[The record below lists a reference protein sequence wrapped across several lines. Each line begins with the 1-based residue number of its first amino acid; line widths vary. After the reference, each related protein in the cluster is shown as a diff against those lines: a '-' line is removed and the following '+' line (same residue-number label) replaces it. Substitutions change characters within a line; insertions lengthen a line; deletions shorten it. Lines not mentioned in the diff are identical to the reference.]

1 MFLLEDA
8 STINPDCETTLVELR
23 RAMLCG
29 QTLVTDWS
37 RNDWWM
43 SVITSS
49 DSASV
54 GMAVFLNLRDVLLCL
69 QVLIAIAI
77 GSGEPLCCP
86 KARDACRR
94 YVSMSD
100 ISEVSEKD
108 MDSLLRRMEQYSQRY
123 FITPSKSAK
132 LARHL
137 LGKLKPEISD
147 DGHPPHLIEYDD
159 VRPIY
164 DEPLG
169 EGASGAVYKCDF
181 LGRRAA
187 AKVLIRKITNRKAVE
202 NEINLL
208 SRVRHPN
215 VVRFIGYT
223 YKETRTVIVTELMS
237 KDLRTYLDE
246 KKEASREG
254 QPPLSLLL
262 AINIMLQ
269 IADGMKH
276 LHESGVVHRDLKS
289 TNVLVNVVDDL
300 DGSPLSSSLVQVKLT
315 DFGES
320 KLHLNDSGCSTPM
333 VGTTKWRAPEV
344 FEDEENRE
352 KYTKSADVYSF
363 AIIFS
368 EVLTGEMPFQGMPQ
382 TNLLQRIRNGER
394 PPLPH
399 VDYCPDYLSRLI
411 NKCWATNPRE
421 RPQFPEICQM
431 LVVCKK
437 RILVQPFNFFSR
449 WSILEEEGLGCVVAD
464 SDNDSTECLGG
475 SANDWTGGW
484 DGNPSSGGGICE
496 NMKFVEAD
504 SDNDSTKCLVGSA
517 NDWTGD
523 WDGNPSCGGGICEN
537 MKFVYGYGM
546 LQGRSASMED
556 FLYTE
561 IPMINSQAIGLF
573 GVFDGHNG
581 LRAAEYVKHHLFDNL
596 LQHPKLVDDIKL
608 AIAETFQQ
616 TDQEY
621 LRSEINHMDAAST
634 ACTCLVVGDHLLVA
648 NIGDSRAVIYRGGE
662 AVALSIDQTPNRTD
676 ERKRIEDAGGV
687 VVEGF
692 SAVSRAFGARSLKQ
706 YVVAEHEIQEYD
718 IEEGDDFLVLATAGL
733 WNVLSNQE
741 AVSMVE
747 SLVDPEEAAMVLTEE
762 GYRRGSADNITCV
775 IIRFSHIH

>member
-1 MFLLEDA
+1 MASLLRDVFQECKAVAKNVCLQCKKVQFNKFSCILIENRYRVCIDVLEDRIFRDS
-8 STINPDCETTLVELR
+8 STINPECETALVELR

-29 QTLVTDWS
+29 QRLVTDWS
-37 RNDWWM
+37 RNDWWLSM
-43 SVITSS
+43 ITSS

-54 GMAVFLNLRDVLLCL
+54 EMAVFLNLRDVFLCV
-69 QVLIAIAI
+69 QVLIAISG
-77 GSGEPLCCP
+77 GSVRMLWRLRAMDDYCSSLWKSCVRE
-86 KARDACRR
+86 
-94 YVSMSD
+94 
-100 ISEVSEKD
+100 D
-108 MDSLLRRMEQYSQRY
+108 MHSLLRLLEQYSQRY
-123 FITPSKSAK
+123 FITPSQSAK

-137 LGKLKPEISD
+137 LGKLKAEISN

-159 VRPIY
+159 VRLIY

-215 VVRFIGYT
+215 VVLFIGYT
-223 YKETRTVIVTELMS
+223 DKETRNGIVTQLTSKDFRTYVIVTQLTSKDFRTCVIVTELMS

-254 QPPLSLLL
+254 QPPLSLFL
-262 AINIMLQ
+262 AIMLQ

-276 LHESGVVHRDLKS
+276 LHERGVVHRDLKS
-289 TNVLVNVVDDL
+289 TNVLVNVADDE

-320 KLHLNDSGCSTPM
+320 KLHLNDSGCSTRM

-382 TNLLQRIRNGER
+382 RNLLQRIRNGER

-399 VDYCPDYLSRLI
+399 VDYCSDYLSELI
-411 NKCWATNPRE
+411 NKCWATNPGE

-431 LVVCKK
+431 LVDCKQ
-437 RILVQPFNFFSR
+437 RILIQSYLVSSASE
-449 WSILEEEGLGCVVAD
+449 WSILEEKGLGFVEAD
-464 SDNDSTECLGG
+464 SDNYSTECVVG

-484 DGNPSSGGGICE
+484 NWNPNS
-496 NMKFVEAD
+496 
-504 SDNDSTKCLVGSA
+504 
-517 NDWTGD
+517 
-523 WDGNPSCGGGICEN
+523 GGGICEN

-596 LQHPKLVDDIKL
+596 LQHPKLVEDIKL

-648 NIGDSRAVIYRGGE
+648 NIGDSRAVICRRGE
-662 AVALSIDQTPNRTD
+662 ADSVN
-676 ERKRIEDAGGV
+676 
-687 VVEGF
+687 
-692 SAVSRAFGARSLKQ
+692 
-706 YVVAEHEIQEYD
+706 
-718 IEEGDDFLVLATAGL
+718 
-733 WNVLSNQE
+733 
-741 AVSMVE
+741 
-747 SLVDPEEAAMVLTEE
+747 
-762 GYRRGSADNITCV
+762 
-775 IIRFSHIH
+775 

>member
-1 MFLLEDA
+1 MTGVREVSENGMHSLLLA
-8 STINPDCETTLVELR
+8 LK
-23 RAMLCG
+23 
-29 QTLVTDWS
+29 Q
-37 RNDWWM
+37 
-43 SVITSS
+43 
-49 DSASV
+49 
-54 GMAVFLNLRDVLLCL
+54 
-69 QVLIAIAI
+69 
-77 GSGEPLCCP
+77 
-86 KARDACRR
+86 
-94 YVSMSD
+94 
-100 ISEVSEKD
+100 VSEKD
-108 MDSLLRRMEQYSQRY
+108 MYSLLRLIERYSQRC

-137 LGKLKPEISD
+137 LGKLKAEISN

-187 AKVLIRKITNRKAVE
+187 AKVLIRNITNRKAVE

-223 YKETRTVIVTELMS
+223 YKETRSVIVTELMS

-246 KKEASREG
+246 KKEASRER

-289 TNVLVNVVDDL
+289 NNVLVTVVDDQ

-315 DFGES
+315 DFGVS
-320 KLHLNDSGCSTPM
+320 KLHLHNSGCSTPM

-352 KYTKSADVYSF
+352 KYTNSADVYSF

-399 VDYCPDYLSRLI
+399 VDYCPDYLSELI

-431 LVVCKK
+431 LVDCKQ
-437 RILVQPFNFFSR
+437 RILMQSYLVSSR
-449 WSILEEEGLGCVVAD
+449 SSQWSILKEKGLGCLEVD
-464 SDNDSTECLGG
+464 SDNDWIDFKISVGG
-475 SANDWTGGW
+475 SAKYLTGGL
-484 DGNPSSGGGICE
+484 DGNPSS
-496 NMKFVEAD
+496 
-504 SDNDSTKCLVGSA
+504 SS
-517 NDWTGD
+517 
-523 WDGNPSCGGGICEN
+523 GGGICEN

-556 FLYTE
+556 FLDTQ
-561 IPMINSQAIGLF
+561 IPVINSQAIGLF

-596 LQHPKLVDDIKL
+596 L
-608 AIAETFQQ
+608 
-616 TDQEY
+616 
-621 LRSEINHMDAAST
+621 
-634 ACTCLVVGDHLLVA
+634 
-648 NIGDSRAVIYRGGE
+648 
-662 AVALSIDQTPNRTD
+662 RT
-676 ERKRIEDAGGV
+676 
-687 VVEGF
+687 
-692 SAVSRAFGARSLKQ
+692 
-706 YVVAEHEIQEYD
+706 
-718 IEEGDDFLVLATAGL
+718 
-733 WNVLSNQE
+733 SN
-741 AVSMVE
+741 
-747 SLVDPEEAAMVLTEE
+747 
-762 GYRRGSADNITCV
+762 
-775 IIRFSHIH
+775 

>member
-1 MFLLEDA
+1 MASLLRDVFQECQAVAKNVDLQCKKVQFNKSLCRLIA
-8 STINPDCETTLVELR
+8 NTYLLCIHDLNYIFWDSHCKTALVELR

-29 QTLVTDWS
+29 QMLVTDW
-37 RNDWWM
+37 RRKDWWM
-43 SVITSS
+43 SVITAS

-54 GMAVFLNLRDVLLCL
+54 EMAVLLNVRDVLLCVK
-69 QVLIAIAI
+69 VLIAIGTGRGVA
-77 GSGEPLCCP
+77 SW
-86 KARDACRR
+86 RR
-94 YVSMSD
+94 ESANGHWSIVSMTGVREV
-100 ISEVSEKD
+100 SENGMHSLLLALKQVSEKD
-108 MDSLLRRMEQYSQRY
+108 MYSLLRLIERYSQRC

-137 LGKLKPEISD
+137 LGKLKAEISN

-169 EGASGAVYKCDF
+169 EGGSGAVYKCDF

-187 AKVLIRKITNRKAVE
+187 AKVLIRNITNRKAVE

-223 YKETRTVIVTELMS
+223 YKETRSVIVTELMS

-246 KKEASREG
+246 KKEASRER

-289 TNVLVNVVDDL
+289 NNVLVTVVDDQ

-315 DFGES
+315 DFGVS
-320 KLHLNDSGCSTPM
+320 KLHLHNSGCSTPM

-352 KYTKSADVYSF
+352 KYTNSADVYSF

-399 VDYCPDYLSRLI
+399 VDYCPDYLSELI

-431 LVVCKK
+431 LVDCKQ
-437 RILVQPFNFFSR
+437 RILMQSYLVSSR
-449 WSILEEEGLGCVVAD
+449 SSQWSILKEKGLGCLEVD
-464 SDNDSTECLGG
+464 SDNDWIDFKISVGG
-475 SANDWTGGW
+475 SAKYLTGGL
-484 DGNPSSGGGICE
+484 DGNPSS
-496 NMKFVEAD
+496 
-504 SDNDSTKCLVGSA
+504 SS
-517 NDWTGD
+517 
-523 WDGNPSCGGGICEN
+523 GGGICEN

-556 FLYTE
+556 FLDTQ
-561 IPMINSQAIGLF
+561 IPVINSQAIGLF

-596 LQHPKLVDDIKL
+596 L
-608 AIAETFQQ
+608 
-616 TDQEY
+616 
-621 LRSEINHMDAAST
+621 
-634 ACTCLVVGDHLLVA
+634 
-648 NIGDSRAVIYRGGE
+648 
-662 AVALSIDQTPNRTD
+662 RT
-676 ERKRIEDAGGV
+676 
-687 VVEGF
+687 
-692 SAVSRAFGARSLKQ
+692 
-706 YVVAEHEIQEYD
+706 
-718 IEEGDDFLVLATAGL
+718 
-733 WNVLSNQE
+733 SN
-741 AVSMVE
+741 
-747 SLVDPEEAAMVLTEE
+747 
-762 GYRRGSADNITCV
+762 
-775 IIRFSHIH
+775 

>member
-1 MFLLEDA
+1 
-8 STINPDCETTLVELR
+8 
-23 RAMLCG
+23 
-29 QTLVTDWS
+29 
-37 RNDWWM
+37 
-43 SVITSS
+43 
-49 DSASV
+49 
-54 GMAVFLNLRDVLLCL
+54 MAVLLNLRDVLLCVK
-69 QVLIAIAI
+69 VLIAIAT
-77 GSGEPLCCP
+77 GTGVRLRSP
-86 KARDACRR
+86 KAADAYRR
-94 YVSMSD
+94 YFSMSH
-100 ISEVSEKD
+100 VRKYSEKD
-108 MDSLLRRMEQYSQRY
+108 MPSLLRSIEQYSQRY

-137 LGKLKPEISD
+137 LGKLKAEISS

-159 VRPIY
+159 VRIS

-215 VVRFIGYT
+215 VVHFIGYT
-223 YKETRTVIVTELMS
+223 YKETRNVIVTELMS

-246 KKEASREG
+246 KEASREG
-254 QPPLSLLL
+254 QPPLSLLS

-289 TNVLVNVVDDL
+289 SNVLVNVVDDE

-315 DFGES
+315 DFGQS

-344 FEDEENRE
+344 FKDEENRK

-368 EVLTGEMPFQGMPQ
+368 EVLTGEMPFQGMSQ

-399 VDYCPDYLSRLI
+399 VDYCPDYLSELI
-411 NKCWATNPRE
+411 NKCWATNPGE
-421 RPQFPEICQM
+421 RPLFPEICQM
-431 LVVCKK
+431 LVDCKQ
-437 RILVQPFNFFSR
+437 RILMQSHLVSSR
-449 WSILEEEGLGCVVAD
+449 SSERSILEEK
-464 SDNDSTECLGG
+464 G
-475 SANDWTGGW
+475 SASGEIGVW
-484 DGNPSSGGGICE
+484 DVNARNSHAGGICE
-496 NMKFVEAD
+496 NEKFA
-504 SDNDSTKCLVGSA
+504 
-517 NDWTGD
+517 
-523 WDGNPSCGGGICEN
+523 
-537 MKFVYGYGM
+537 YGFGM
-546 LQGRSASMED
+546 LRGRSASMED
-556 FLYTE
+556 FLCTE
-561 IPMINSQAIGLF
+561 ISMINGLAIGFF

-581 LRAAEYVKHHLFDNL
+581 SRAAEYVSHNLFDNL
-596 LQHPKLVDDIKL
+596 LRHPKFVYDIKL

-621 LRSEINHMDAAST
+621 LRSEINCTDAAST
-634 ACTCLVVGDHLLVA
+634 ACTCLVVGDRLLVA
-648 NIGDSRAVIYRGGE
+648 NTGDSRAVICSGGE

-687 VVEGF
+687 VVAGF
-692 SAVSRAFGARSLKQ
+692 FRVSRAFGARSLKQ
-706 YVVAEHEIQEYD
+706 YVVADPEIQQYD
-718 IEEGDDFLVLATAGL
+718 IEEGDEFLVLATAGL

-741 AVSMVE
+741 AVSMVHF
-747 SLVDPEEAAMVLTEE
+747 LVDPEEAAMVLIEE
-762 GYRRGSADNITCV
+762 AYRRGSADNITCV
-775 IIRFSHIH
+775 IIRFSHIDLNLVHLVV

>member
-1 MFLLEDA
+1 
-8 STINPDCETTLVELR
+8 
-23 RAMLCG
+23 
-29 QTLVTDWS
+29 
-37 RNDWWM
+37 
-43 SVITSS
+43 
-49 DSASV
+49 
-54 GMAVFLNLRDVLLCL
+54 MAVFLNLRDVLLCVK
-69 QVLIAIAI
+69 VLIAITT
-77 GSGEPLCCP
+77 GSSVPPWSPEAADGYCS
-86 KARDACRR
+86 
-94 YVSMSD
+94 YVS
-100 ISEVSEKD
+100 ISGVREVSEKD
-108 MDSLLRRMEQYSQRY
+108 MDSLLRRIEEYSQRY

-137 LGKLKPEISD
+137 LGKLKAEISN

-169 EGASGAVYKCDF
+169 EGGSGAVYQCDF

-215 VVRFIGYT
+215 VVYFIGYT
-223 YKETRTVIVTELMS
+223 YKETRNVIVTELMS
-237 KDLRTYLDE
+237 KDLRTYIDE
-246 KKEASREG
+246 KKEASGER

-262 AINIMLQ
+262 AINIMQQ
-269 IADGMKH
+269 IADGMNH
-276 LHESGVVHRDLKS
+276 LHESGVMHRDLKS
-289 TNVLVNVVDDL
+289 NNVLVNVVDDQ

-315 DFGES
+315 DFGVS
-320 KLHLNDSGCSTPM
+320 KLNLHDSGCSTRM

-352 KYTKSADVYSF
+352 KYTNSADVYSF

-399 VDYCPDYLSRLI
+399 VDYCPDYLSELI
-411 NKCWATNPRE
+411 NKCWATNPHE
-421 RPQFPEICQM
+421 RPLFREICQM
-431 LVVCKK
+431 LVDCKQ
-437 RILVQPFNFFSR
+437 RILMQPYLVSSR
-449 WSILEEEGLGCVVAD
+449 SSQWSILEEKGLGCLEVD
-464 SDNDSTECLGG
+464 SDNDRTDHEISLGG
-475 SANDWTGGW
+475 SANNWTGGW
-484 DGNPSSGGGICE
+484 DGNPSSSSGGGICE
-496 NMKFVEAD
+496 NMKF
-504 SDNDSTKCLVGSA
+504 G
-517 NDWTGD
+517 
-523 WDGNPSCGGGICEN
+523 
-537 MKFVYGYGM
+537 YGYGM
-546 LQGRSASMED
+546 LRGRSASMED
-556 FLYTE
+556 FLDTQ
-561 IPMINSQAIGLF
+561 IPTINGQAIGLF

-581 LRAAEYVKHHLFDNL
+581 FRTAEYVKHHLFDNL
-596 LQHPKLVDDIKL
+596 LRHPKLAYDIKL

-616 TDQEY
+616 TDQDY
-621 LRSEINHMDAAST
+621 LHSEINCMDATST

-648 NIGDSRAVIYRGGE
+648 NIGDSRAVICRGGE
-662 AVALSIDQTPNRTD
+662 AVGLSIDQTPNRTD
-676 ERKRIEDAGGV
+676 ERQQIEDAGGV

-692 SAVSRAFGARSLKQ
+692 SRVSCAFGAGSLKQ
-706 YVVAEHEIQEYD
+706 YVVADPEIQEYD
-718 IEEGDDFLVLATAGL
+718 IEEGVDFLILATAGL

-747 SLVDPEEAAMVLTEE
+747 SLVDPEEAAMLLTGEA
-762 GYRRGSADNITCV
+762 YRRGSADNITCV

>member
-1 MFLLEDA
+1 MLGFEDS
-8 STINPDCETTLVELR
+8 STINPECETALVELR

-54 GMAVFLNLRDVLLCL
+54 EMAVFLNLRDVLLCV
-69 QVLIAIAI
+69 QVLIAIAT
-77 GSGEPLCCP
+77 GSGVPLWSP
-86 KARDACRR
+86 KGADAYRR
-94 YVSMSD
+94 YVEMSD
-100 ISEVSEKD
+100 VRQASEKD
-108 MDSLLRRMEQYSQRY
+108 MDSLLRRIEQYSQRY

-137 LGKLKPEISD
+137 LGKLKAEISN

-181 LGRRAA
+181 LGTRAA

-223 YKETRTVIVTELMS
+223 CKETRNVIVTELMS

-254 QPPLSLLL
+254 QPPLSLFS

-289 TNVLVNVVDDL
+289 TNVLVNVVDDE

-320 KLHLNDSGCSTPM
+320 KLHLNDSGCSTRM

-344 FEDEENRE
+344 FEDEENKE

-394 PPLPH
+394 PPLLH
-399 VDYCPDYLSRLI
+399 VDYCPDYLSKLI

-421 RPQFPEICQM
+421 RPQFRAICRM

-437 RILVQPFNFFSR
+437 RILMQSYVVSSR
-449 WSILEEEGLGCVVAD
+449 RI
-464 SDNDSTECLGG
+464 T
-475 SANDWTGGW
+475 
-484 DGNPSSGGGICE
+484 
-496 NMKFVEAD
+496 
-504 SDNDSTKCLVGSA
+504 
-517 NDWTGD
+517 
-523 WDGNPSCGGGICEN
+523 
-537 MKFVYGYGM
+537 
-546 LQGRSASMED
+546 
-556 FLYTE
+556 
-561 IPMINSQAIGLF
+561 
-573 GVFDGHNG
+573 
-581 LRAAEYVKHHLFDNL
+581 
-596 LQHPKLVDDIKL
+596 HPKEQVFL
-608 AIAETFQQ
+608 
-616 TDQEY
+616 
-621 LRSEINHMDAAST
+621 
-634 ACTCLVVGDHLLVA
+634 
-648 NIGDSRAVIYRGGE
+648 
-662 AVALSIDQTPNRTD
+662 
-676 ERKRIEDAGGV
+676 
-687 VVEGF
+687 F
-692 SAVSRAFGARSLKQ
+692 S
-706 YVVAEHEIQEYD
+706 
-718 IEEGDDFLVLATAGL
+718 
-733 WNVLSNQE
+733 
-741 AVSMVE
+741 
-747 SLVDPEEAAMVLTEE
+747 
-762 GYRRGSADNITCV
+762 
-775 IIRFSHIH
+775 

>member
-1 MFLLEDA
+1 
-8 STINPDCETTLVELR
+8 
-23 RAMLCG
+23 
-29 QTLVTDWS
+29 
-37 RNDWWM
+37 
-43 SVITSS
+43 
-49 DSASV
+49 
-54 GMAVFLNLRDVLLCL
+54 MAVFLNLRDVLLCL